1 MMVIFTSR
9 SEKKALLAT
18 RKILDAFADRIGND
32 VWKTIITEDGLA
44 TVKSLLRKTATKNT
58 AVACHWIRSRN
69 HSDLVWIV
77 GNRKQFNV
85 AGIVPVNTTQ
95 KNIQHNEWENN
106 WEYLPQI
113 KALTA
118 VAGLMHDFGKC
129 SNTFQNKLKQASKQ
143 GDPLR
148 HEWISCV
155 LIKALVVHSGKPESD
170 AGWLNLLAEWSF
182 DEKEIIEISK
192 KQNGKILGKLPPL
205 AQIVAWLIL
214 SHHRLPSIRDAAIRK
229 GYTGVV
235 RDSFSSAIREL
246 DEAWGYKNN
255 ADDSFEER
263 LKGCFSFSGGLL
275 KDSNLL
281 AKKLQKW
288 TKRLLAEEDKLLALR
303 PEKSLRLIL
312 QFSRL
317 CLMLGDHYISSLP
330 EEALWKGNCKL
341 YANTDRDH
349 KKLRQKLDEH
359 LIRVADQ
366 GLKISQ
372 VLPRFS
378 EKMEKAYDIKS
389 LKRKSPPAF
398 AWQDKV
404 VEKIKNFRQEN
415 KITESSGQGYFT
427 VNMASTG
434 CGKTIANAKIMQALS
449 PDGEGLRYILALGL
463 RTLTLQTGD
472 EYRDKIGLG
481 ADELAVLI
489 GSAAFKKLHDQ
500 DQKNVVE
507 SEEQEEKTGAESCE
521 ELLTGEMEYTE
532 DPSEEFLAHFFPEN
546 NHSMAEK
553 NKAFLYKPVLV
564 CTIDHLIGAT
574 ETTRGGKYILPFLRL
589 MASDLVIDE
598 VDDFG
603 LQDLIA
609 IGRLVHLAGMLGRNV
624 TISSAT
630 IPPGLAEGFYNAYQ
644 EGWEC
649 YRSFYKK
656 KQQPVCVFCDEFSAK
671 VDQLQGSTTEVRCQ
685 SYAEKHKAFVNRR
698 ILKLKE
704 QCVKR
709 KGYIISCMAIRE
721 NKEADEAER
730 QRLYFEKIKEEIFHL
745 HEKHAWEDPVTGKQI
760 SFGVVRVAHVTP
772 CMELSQYLMAADW
785 DREVSPYIMAYHSRQ
800 VLLLRHEQE
809 RHLDAVLKRKE
820 KPGEMPAALKNTR
833 IRKCIDAAEGKHVVF
848 ILVATPVEEVGR
860 DHDFDWAIIEPSSLR
875 SVIQLAGRVLR
886 HRQCS
891 KDIDTP
897 NIGILQYNL
906 KGLLEKEDIVF
917 CRPGYESKKHML
929 VTHDMTKLTEEKDL
943 YKGIDAVPRIIEAA
957 ELKADEKL
965 ADLEHAVMHDFKD
978 RSFSGAA
985 VLQGWLTGYWWLTAL
1000 HQQFNR
1006 FRESSPE
1013 IKLYLCWKNGTAV
1026 FCERGENGEFVKRDG
1041 VYQLSYAG
1049 NGDFSDRRIWLPRQ
1063 YQKALEQQITQDDAD
1078 DKQEYAEKMKHTSEL
1093 FGEISILETA
1103 LGNKKMSYIDQ
1114 FGLVENR

>member
-1 MMVIFTSR
+1 MMVVFTSR
-9 SEKKALLAT
+9 SEKKALLST

-69 HSDLVWIV
+69 YSDLVWIV
-77 GNRKQFNV
+77 GNRRQFNA

-95 KNIQHNEWENN
+95 KNIQHNEWEND
-106 WEYLPQI
+106 WGYLPQI
-113 KALTA
+113 KTL
-118 VAGLMHDFGKC
+118 VAMSGLMHDFGKTN
-129 SNTFQNKLKQASKQ
+129 NTFQNKLNQATKK

-155 LIKALVVHSGKPESD
+155 LIKALVVHSGNLKSD
-170 AGWLNLLAEWSF
+170 SGWLGVLAEWSF

-192 KQNGKILGKLPPL
+192 KQSGKILGQLPPL
-205 AQIVAWLIL
+205 AQIIAWLIL
-214 SHHRLPSIRDAAIRK
+214 SHHRLPAIRDNSIK
-229 GYTGVV
+229 NGYANVV
-235 RDSFSSAIREL
+235 RESFSATICEL
-246 DEAWGYKNN
+246 DETWGYKNKI
-255 ADDSFEER
+255 DDSFEKR
-263 LKGCFSFSGGLL
+263 LKDCLSFSSGLL
-275 KDSNLL
+275 KDSDLL
-281 AKKLQKW
+281 AKKLKKW
-288 TKRLLAEEDKLLALR
+288 AKRLLGEKEKLLALCS
-303 PEKSLRLIL
+303 EKSLRLIL
-312 QFSRL
+312 QYSRL
-317 CLMLGDHYISSLP
+317 CLMLGDHYISSLCE
-330 EEALWKGNCKL
+330 EEAWKGNCNL
-341 YANTDRDH
+341 YANTEPVH

-359 LIRVADQ
+359 LIRVSDQ

-389 LKRKSPPAF
+389 LKRKSPPEF

-449 PDGEGLRYILALGL
+449 TDAEGLRYILALGL

-472 EYRDKIGLG
+472 EYREKIGLG
-481 ADELAVLI
+481 ADELAILI
-489 GSAAFKKLHDQ
+489 GSAAFKKLHEHKHVTD
-500 DQKNVVE
+500 DEDK
-507 SEEQEEKTGAESCE
+507 EEEMGAESCE
-521 ELLTGEMEYTE
+521 ELLIGELEYTE
-532 DPSEEFLAHFFPEN
+532 DPSEEFLAQFFPEN

-564 CTIDHLIGAT
+564 CTIDHMIGAT
-574 ETTRGGKYILPFLRL
+574 ETIRGGKYILPFLRL
-589 MASDLVIDE
+589 MSSDLVIDE
-598 VDDFG
+598 VDDFD

-609 IGRLVHLAGMLGRNV
+609 IGRLVHLAGMLGRSV

-644 EGWEC
+644 EGWAC
-649 YRSFYKK
+649 YQSFYKK
-656 KQQPVCVFCDEFSAK
+656 KQQLVCVFCDEFSAK
-671 VDQLQGSTTEVRCQ
+671 VDLLEGSTTEARCQ

-709 KGYIISCMAIRE
+709 KGYIIPCATIQ
-721 NKEADEAER
+721 EAKDVDETER

-745 HEKHAWEDPVTGKQI
+745 HEKHAWEDAVTGKQI
-760 SFGVVRVAHVTP
+760 SFGVVRVAHVSP
-772 CMELSQYLMAADW
+772 CIELSQHLMAADW
-785 DREVSPYIMAYHSRQ
+785 DRDVSPYIMAYHSRQ

-820 KPGEMPAALKNTR
+820 KPGEMSAALKNCR
-833 IRKCIDAAEGKHVVF
+833 IRKCIDEANGKHVVF

-886 HRQCS
+886 HRRYS
-891 KDIDTP
+891 KDIDTA

-906 KGLLEKEDIVF
+906 KGLMEKEDIVF
-917 CRPGYESKKHML
+917 CRPGYESKKYPL
-929 VTHDMTKLTEEKDL
+929 VTHDMTKLIEEKNL
-943 YKGIDAVPRIIEAA
+943 NAGIDAEPRIIEAT
-957 ELKADEKL
+957 ELKANEKL
-965 ADLEHAVMHDFKD
+965 ADLEHTVMHDFKE
-978 RSFSGAA
+978 RSFAGPA

-1026 FCERGENGEFVKRDG
+1026 FAERSENGEFVKRDG
-1041 VYQLSYAG
+1041 VYQLFYAG
-1049 NGDFSDRRIWLPRQ
+1049 DGDLPDSRVWLPRQ
-1063 YQKALEQQITQDDAD
+1063 YQKALEQQITQEDVD
-1078 DKQEYAEKMKHTSEL
+1078 DKQAYAEKMKCTSEL
-1093 FGEISILETA
+1093 FGEISVLENA
-1103 LGNKKMSYIDQ
+1103 LKNKKFSYIDQ
-1114 FGLVENR
+1114 FGLVEER